1 MAGWFFAKIFSFYLV
16 CMATQIG
23 VLQIIGTVHGI
34 CFYKMEGKYYAR
46 KKSSLSAE
54 RVKHDPAFA
63 ETMRY
68 AERMGIASKIAS
80 VLYKELVPVGERSR
94 EKYREVVGMVMREL
108 AKGRTDALQKEGS
121 RGDTKTVR
129 CTKVADKLQRPT
141 AIKWMPNSFVD
152 QAGRLNLC
160 FTAGI
165 ADWCS
170 CCTFC
175 NNNSRS
181 VSAGKK
187 SSSYR
192 AAIYASSRIFNS
204 RFSSSV

>member
-1 MAGWFFAKIFSFYLV
+1 
-16 CMATQIG
+16 MATQIG
-23 VLQIIGTVHGI
+23 LLQISGTVHGI
-34 CFYKMEGKYYAR
+34 CFYKMDGMYYAR
-46 KKSSLSAE
+46 TKSSLSGQ
-54 RVKHDPAFA
+54 RVKSDPVFA
-63 ETMRY
+63 QTMRY

-94 EKYREVVGMVMREL
+94 EKYREIVGMVMREL
-108 AKGRTDALQKEGS
+108 AKVGSVALQEEGIH
-121 RGDTKTVR
+121 GCAKTGR
-129 CTKVADKLQRPT
+129 RTKVADKLQRPI
-141 AIKWMPNSFVD
+141 AMKWIPKSFVD

-175 NNNSRS
+175 SNNSRW

>member
-1 MAGWFFAKIFSFYLV
+1 MAK
-16 CMATQIG
+16 QIG
-23 VLQIIGTVHGI
+23 LLQIVGTVHGI
-34 CFYKMEGKYYAR
+34 CFYKMDGKYYAR

-68 AERMGIASKIAS
+68 AERLGIASKIAS
-80 VLYKELVPVGERSR
+80 VVYKQLVPVGERSR

-108 AKGRTDALQKEGS
+108 AKGGSISLKEEGS
-121 RGDTKTVR
+121 RGDTKTGR
-129 CTKVADKLQRPT
+129 YTKVADKLQRHP
-141 AIKWMPNSFVD
+141 AMKWMPKSFVD
-152 QAGRLNLC
+152 RAGRLNLC

-175 NNNSRS
+175 NNNSRL
-181 VSAGKK
+181 VSAGEK

>member
-1 MAGWFFAKIFSFYLV
+1 MAVWFFAKIFSFYLV

-23 VLQIIGTVHGI
+23 LLQIIGTVHGI
-34 CFYKMEGKYYAR
+34 CFYKMDGKYYAR

-54 RVKHDPAFA
+54 RVKHDPAFV

-80 VLYKELVPVGERSR
+80 VLYKEHVPVGERSR

-108 AKGRTDALQKEGS
+108 AKGGSVALQEEGS
-121 RGDTKTVR
+121 HGDAKTGRRTKI
-129 CTKVADKLQRPT
+129 ADKLQRPI
-141 AIKWMPNSFVD
+141 AMKWMQNNFAD
-152 QAGRLNLC
+152 QAGRLNLS
-160 FTAGI
+160 FTASI
-165 ADWCS
+165 TDRCS
-170 CCTFC
+170 FCTFC

-181 VSAGKK
+181 VSAGEK